1 MKLRILLATLLFT
14 STPALAD
21 DFVYL
26 KCDALTSL
34 VTKQISTNQVEDKQM
49 EEQRFVKVD
58 VANSRLKFNT
68 GGWENVTL
76 ANGVAS
82 FKTNDVEG
90 GLTIAGE
97 LMLEYSPPGRISIQ
111 VQGTP
116 MDDFFQAMSVKGTC
130 QSSDESSFVKAVGQ

>member
-1 MKLRILLATLLFT
+1 
-14 STPALAD
+14 
-21 DFVYL
+21 
-26 KCDALTSL
+26 
-34 VTKQISTNQVEDKQM
+34 M

-97 LMLEYSPPGRISIQ
+97 LMLEYSPQ
-111 VQGTP
+111 EELV
-116 MDDFFQAMSVKGTC
+116 FKF
-130 QSSDESSFVKAVGQ
+130 KAHLHG